1 MCCGKN
7 RQQFLGN
14 LIAAPRGAATAGP
27 LRARPAYVAPRAPA
41 PAQPSRGSARSMPS
55 RVVPYAPQFEYIGR
69 TALTVAGPVTRQ
81 AYYFDRPGARLAV
94 DPRDSPWLMS
104 VPHLRPVT
112 RR

>member
-1 MCCGKN
+1 
-7 RQQFLGN
+7 
-14 LIAAPRGAATAGP
+14 
-27 LRARPAYVAPRAPA
+27 
-41 PAQPSRGSARSMPS
+41 MPS